1 MNRLFVQF
9 SSSSRRLLLI
19 RR

>member
-9 SSSSRRLLLI
+9 V
-19 RR
+19 